1 MSTKLAMFKHSEVNK
16 NSQFYTLEALEVH
29 TLINDFTW

>member
-1 MSTKLAMFKHSEVNK
+1 MFEHSEVNK